1 MSLSSTFM
9 QIEQY
14 FTAIGGEF
22 FTPAPTITERLRTI
36 KAFVFDWDGVFND
49 SSKTTAGSP
58 YSEVSSMGTNL
69 LRFGYWYLH
78 RQLPTVA
85 IITGENN
92 QPAIQLAQRERF
104 QAVYSKFTNKQ
115 IALDHLCETFHVQ
128 PHEIAFVYDDVLD
141 LPIVRKVALRMMVRR
156 KASPLF
162 TAYIQQ
168 HQLADYLTACEGQN
182 HAVRE
187 VCELF
192 LGLQD
197 VYEVVVA
204 KRGSFDAEYQQYLQ
218 ERNSKETMFFIA
230 ENQQVVAHKP

>member
-1 MSLSSTFM
+1 MPI
-9 QIEQY
+9 QDY
-14 FTAIGGEF
+14 FTAMGGEF
-22 FTPAPTITERLRTI
+22 FTSPQEITKKLQTIR
-36 KAFVFDWDGVFND
+36 AFVFDWDGVFND

-78 RQLPTVA
+78 RQLPIVA

-115 IALDHLCETFHVQ
+115 IALDHLCQTQQLLPE
-128 PHEIAFVYDDVLD
+128 EIAFVYDDVLD
-141 LPIVRKVALRMMVRR
+141 LPIVRQVALRMMVRR

-162 TAYIQQ
+162 SKYVQENQLVDYI
-168 HQLADYLTACEGQN
+168 TACEGQA

-187 VCELF
+187 VCELL

-197 VYEVVVA
+197 LYSTVVA

-218 ERNSKETMFFIA
+218 ERNSQTTAFFTV
-230 ENQQVVAHKP
+230 ENQQVVPQ